1 MPFNDSKCL
10 AINVGK
16 VTPVVQYKLGT
27 TCLAWAENTKYLR
40 VTIQSDLTFDPHI
53 AAKSIES
60 NKILDGIKHLMHN
73 AFQEAYTSL
82 CRPILE
88 YADVVWN
95 PSVKSKVHNIELIQ
109 NKAIRFIANL
119 RGRDDSVSVTRE
131 RLKLESFF

>member
-27 TCLAWAENTKYLR
+27 TCLAWAKNTKCIG
-40 VTIQSDLTFDPHI
+40 VTIQSDLKLDFYM
-53 AAKSIES
+53 AEKSIKS
-60 NKILDGIKHLMHN
+60 KYLTSIQLRNLLNLNIYIKHLMHN
-73 AFQEAYTSL
+73 APQEAKVLAYTSL

-95 PSVKSKVHNIELIQ
+95 PSVKSKVHDIELIQ
-109 NKAIRFIANL
+109 NKAIRFTA
-119 RGRDDSVSVTRE
+119 
-131 RLKLESFF
+131 

>member
-1 MPFNDSKCL
+1 MNCPEDAVVFQENINAVNEWAMTWKMPFNDSKCL
-10 AINVGK
+10 AINFGK

-88 YADVVWN
+88 
-95 PSVKSKVHNIELIQ
+95 
-109 NKAIRFIANL
+109 
-119 RGRDDSVSVTRE
+119 
-131 RLKLESFF
+131 